1 MARQQ
6 PGSGKG
12 KPVLGRLSLPL
23 LNAGPN
29 PGAGRKRRVKR
40 LRIPVTFSRQLVV
53 SLRRFRTREERR
65 SKKIRQAVFQV
76 NFLSFRE
83 VAIALHSRKR
93 SKKAFR
99 QRWLPRLSRPSPRR
113 FLSAPVLASTV
124 LVLIGTSGTV
134 YFSLHLKSPV
144 RLDITS
150 SSRAAAES
158 TKPEPQPPQSP
169 SMPRSD
175 PLRIRIPKIDLDT
188 SIIPVGLDATG
199 AIAMPNA
206 FDITGWYTGGPT
218 PGQIGPAVIVGHV
231 DSIHGIAIFW
241 RLREL
246 VPGDIVAIDRQDGT
260 TANFKVTDIKQFP
273 QDAFPTQAVYGN
285 INYAGL
291 RLITCGGVFN
301 TTTHHYS
308 HNTVVYGQLIQ

>member
-6 PGSGKG
+6 PGLGKG

-23 LNAGPN
+23 FKVK
-29 PGAGRKRRVKR
+29 GAGRKRRVKR
-40 LRIPVTFSRQLVV
+40 LQIPVTFSRQLIV
-53 SLRRFRTREERR
+53 SLRCFRTREERR
-65 SKKIRQAVFQV
+65 SKRIKQVVFQID
-76 NFLSFRE
+76 FFSFRE
-83 VAIALHSRKR
+83 IAVALHKRKR
-93 SKKAFR
+93 PTKK
-99 QRWLPRLSRPSPRR
+99 RPSFALIQFSPKRL
-113 FLSAPVLASTV
+113 LSAPVLASTI
-124 LVLIGTSGTV
+124 LVILGTSGTV

-150 SSRAAAES
+150 SSHAAAES
-158 TKPEPQPPQSP
+158 TKQAPQPPQSP
-169 SMPRSD
+169 SMPPSD
-175 PLRIRIPKIDLDT
+175 PVIIRIPKIDLDT

-246 VPGDIVAIDRQDGT
+246 VPGDMVSIDRQDGT
-260 TANFKVTDIKQFP
+260 TANFKVIDIKQFP
-273 QDAFPTQAVYGN
+273 QDAFPTSEVYGN